1 MAKIA
6 IIGGGWVGCHLAIKL
21 SSHHHI
27 KLFEK
32 EKELFTKASYN
43 NQNRLHAGY
52 HYARNFKTRELCRTT
67 FDSFMS
73 EYGMF
78 TNEVKR
84 NYYCISNY
92 SNIDFQTYLQIFHG
106 FDFEIVSSPIQNIEG
121 CINTKERYIDFH
133 SLNLYF
139 NSKLNKVFVQKDIA
153 STDDL
158 KKDYDFVID
167 CTNNFLKSKENSFY
181 ELAITLIYR
190 KKNALS
196 FDALTLV
203 DGNFFSIYPYKTGM
217 FTLTDVEHTPVK
229 VFSSSE
235 EAESYKVTFE
245 KINQIRSKMEERVL
259 QYYSNFKSDFEYI
272 GFFKSIKSKFYTNS
286 ANRYPIVEHD
296 GNVISCYTG
305 KIQGIY
311 PIETSV
317 KDRIKINY

>member
-1 MAKIA
+1 MARIA
-6 IIGGGWVGCHLAIKL
+6 IIGGGWVGCHLASKLINDHQIKV
-21 SSHHHI
+21 
-27 KLFEK
+27 FEK

-84 NYYCISNY
+84 NYYCVSNY

-106 FDFEIVSSPIQNIEG
+106 FDFEIVSSPLQNIEG

-139 NSKLNKVFVQKDIA
+139 NSKLNKIFIQKEIK

-167 CTNNFLKSKENSFY
+167 CTNNFLNSRENSFY
-181 ELAITLIYR
+181 ELTVTLLYK
-190 KKNALS
+190 KKNLLP

-217 FTLTDVEHTPVK
+217 FTLTDVEYTPVK
-229 VFSSSE
+229 VFSSSK
-235 EAESYKVTFE
+235 EAENYEITSE
-245 KINQIRSKMEERVL
+245 KIDQIRFKMEERVT
-259 QYYSNFKSDFEYI
+259 QYYPNFKSDFEYV
-272 GFFKSIKSKFYTNS
+272 GFFKSIKCKFYNNS
-286 ANRYPIVEHD
+286 ANRYPMVKHN
-296 GNVISCYTG
+296 GSVISCYTG

-311 PIETSV
+311 PIESIV
-317 KDRIKINY
+317 ESYIK